1 MDIAKDIVDKY
12 STEQIIAYLDSLVA
26 GVLQNYKTS
35 LKANQPQI
43 TWGSVGD
50 IAQVR
55 SILHE
60 MKKRDE
66 AKKALAEK

>member
-12 STEQIIAYLDSLVA
+12 STEQIVAYLDSLVA

-43 TWGSVGD
+43 TWGSIGD

-66 AKKALAEK
+66 AKKALAGK